1 MIGDRLSTDILFG
14 NLNGM
19 FTILTRK
26 VINEQKDDRLN
37 NLMRNLKYKIL
48 DKLLLKHGFKPI
60 D

>member
-1 MIGDRLSTDILFG
+1 
-14 NLNGM
+14 M

-26 VINEQKDDRLN
+26 VIDEQKDDKLN